1 MLLRHSFEVADM
13 HVAGRS
19 LLLACVPFNTP
30 AWVADDGEPYREV
43 HRPTVATGLDPTR
56 TQLRYQHSDDM
67 INRLG
72 VGAEFRPDPRY
83 LLGEFRVVS
92 GARGDHLLD
101 LVESGQLRGVSVGFV
116 PGPSNSTADEDGPL
130 VERLRY
136 KRLPEVS
143 LVDAPAYT
151 GAEVLAVARARR
163 VEAERAELLAFLA
176 DERRH
181 AALWSLSVSQAP
193 RR

>member
-1 MLLRHSFEVADM
+1 
-13 HVAGRS
+13 
-19 LLLACVPFNTP
+19 
-30 AWVADDGEPYREV
+30 
-43 HRPTVATGLDPTR
+43 
-56 TQLRYQHSDDM
+56 
-67 INRLG
+67 
-72 VGAEFRPDPRY
+72 
-83 LLGEFRVVS
+83 
-92 GARGDHLLD
+92 
-101 LVESGQLRGVSVGFV
+101 LRGVSVGFV